1 MLAHLRAHQLLT
13 PGWSNSKGG
22 RDRVERSL
30 LAESWNDSYAVLG
43 FDRESAEPPFLK
55 PAVDELAKAD
65 AQVGRRLRDA
75 SVDVRSKAA
84 RKLRVRVGPGKG
96 VANPVKNWAI
106 KG

>member
-1 MLAHLRAHQLLT
+1 MRAHAKTKDEAQLSDCARRMLAHLRAHQLLT

-65 AQVGRRLRDA
+65 AQG
-75 SVDVRSKAA
+75 
-84 RKLRVRVGPGKG
+84 
-96 VANPVKNWAI
+96 
-106 KG
+106 